1 MTTSLF
7 DNAAPLRRVEFSVP
21 GQPVAKGRARSVP
34 VMRNGKPVMNANGR
48 PVVTHH
54 TPEKTANYENLVK
67 LAAQRAMAGQPPMDG
82 PVELWLDINLQ
93 IPSSWSKKRQQM
105 AAAGQI
111 APTGK
116 PDIDNVQKCVKD
128 GMNGVVWRD
137 DALVVEVRVSK
148 RYSTAPGVCVSVEQL
163 PLQAA

>member
-1 MTTSLF
+1 
-7 DNAAPLRRVEFSVP
+7 
-21 GQPVAKGRARSVP
+21 
-34 VMRNGKPVMNANGR
+34 
-48 PVVTHH
+48 
-54 TPEKTANYENLVK
+54 
-67 LAAQRAMAGQPPMDG
+67 
-82 PVELWLDINLQ
+82 VELWLDINLQ
-93 IPSSWSKKRQQM
+93 NPASWSKKRQQM

-137 DALVVEVRVSK
+137 DALVIEVRVSK

>member
-7 DNAAPLRRVEFSVP
+7 DNARPLRRVEFSVP

-34 VMRNGKPVMNANGR
+34 VMRNGKAVTNANGR
-48 PVVTHH
+48 PVVQHH
-54 TPEKTANYENLVK
+54 TPEKTVIFENLVK
-67 LAAQRAMAGQPPMDG
+67 LAATKAMAGKPPIEG

-93 IPSSWSKKRQQM
+93 IPSSWSKKRQQL
-105 AAAGQI
+105 AAAGQV
-111 APTGK
+111 AATKK
-116 PDIDNVQKCVKD
+116 PDADNVLKAIKD
-128 GMNGVVWRD
+128 GMNGIVWVD
-137 DALVVEVRVSK
+137 DAQAVEYRISK